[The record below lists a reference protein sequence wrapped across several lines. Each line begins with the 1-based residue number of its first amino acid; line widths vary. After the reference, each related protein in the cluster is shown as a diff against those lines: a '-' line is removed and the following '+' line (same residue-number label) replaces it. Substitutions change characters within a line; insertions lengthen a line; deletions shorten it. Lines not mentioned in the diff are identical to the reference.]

1 MKKYKVILASK
12 SPRRREILSSLGVGF
27 EVISADADESSDIT
41 EPRALVQELA
51 LRKGRAT
58 RELMKSRGALYDS
71 TLIIASDTVVVLG
84 DEILGKPS
92 CKEDALRMLSSLSGK
107 EHRVISGVALLTSDA
122 EIASY
127 EETLVKFAP
136 LDTQDIERYVASGE
150 VMDKAGAY
158 AVQGPAALWIEGIRG
173 DYHSVVGLP
182 VHRLNCLLKEFL
194 GIQLI
199 DL

>member
-1 MKKYKVILASK
+1 MKIYLASS
-12 SPRRREILSSLGVGF
+12 SPRRKEILENLGVRF
-27 EVISADADESSDIT
+27 ETVKQNADENVEIADPCALT
-41 EPRALVQELA
+41 ELLAKRKAQAAAQNICDGLVI
-51 LRKGRAT
+51 GC
-58 RELMKSRGALYDS
+58 
-71 TLIIASDTVVVLG
+71 DTVVSVDG
-84 DEILGKPS
+84 EILGKPTS
-92 CKEDALRMLSSLSGK
+92 AEDAVRMLSALSGR
-107 EHRVISGVALLTSDA
+107 EHRVISGVALLTSDD

-136 LDTQDIERYVASGE
+136 LDREDIERYVASGE

-158 AVQGPAALWIEGIRG
+158 AVQGIASLWIEGIKG

-194 GIQLI
+194 KVQLI